1 MSQNHDR
8 QQVESTYDATV
19 REDIEYFR
27 ARAQEFTDGKLTA
40 DEFRPHRL
48 RRGIY
53 TQRQPGVHMIRTKV
67 PGGIVTVAQFRRL
80 ADVATEFAAGKAHL
94 TTRQN
99 VQYHF
104 VPLLQVPDVLHRLA
118 DVRLTTREACYNTVR
133 NVTACPYAGLIADEP
148 FDVRPYARITAFAF
162 LHKDMADNL
171 PRKFKIAFSG
181 GHNDSV
187 ATDINDL
194 GFRAVMKD
202 GQRGFR
208 VTVGGGL
215 GPLPNEPALL
225 DEFLPADKVV
235 QRCESVIRIFGKHG
249 NRSNKNKARLKFVL
263 RERGFAWLK
272 EQIEI
277 EYQDILQNGGVPVP
291 TTIPDGFGGFE
302 FDPVGHTRNL
312 PVLSNT
318 PAEPGFD
325 DWARTNVE
333 AQKDPAYA
341 IATIRV
347 SQGNLTAQQM
357 YSLADISE
365 QNADGLIRLTMN
377 QNLLIANI
385 PAANVARVYAQLRA
399 IGLADGGAREIEDV
413 TNCPGAYSCNLALTK
428 SMNLGEALAAVVAQE
443 RDPIAR
449 KLQIHISGCPN
460 SCGQHWTGDFGF
472 YGNARKING
481 KEVPYY
487 QMLLGGGYDENRM
500 MRYGLAIQS
509 IPARLA
515 PVAVQRVLE
524 HYKAN
529 RQDGE
534 TFRQYVMRHKVE
546 FFRSLTADLAKPA
559 ELFPEIYQDW
569 GDDESFSLKLGRGE
583 CAA

>member
-1 MSQNHDR
+1 MNPQDR
-8 QQVESTYDATV
+8 QAVESTYDATV

-27 ARAQEFTDGKLTA
+27 TKAQEFTAGKLTG

-53 TQRQPGVHMIRTKV
+53 TQRQADVHMIRTKV
-67 PGGIVTVAQFRRL
+67 PGGIVTVEQMRKL
-80 ADVATEFAAGKAHL
+80 ADVSRDFAGGKAHL

-104 VPLLQVPDVLHRLA
+104 VPLLQVPDLLHRLA

-194 GFRAVMKD
+194 GFRAVIQD
-202 GQRGFR
+202 GKRGFR
-208 VTVGGGL
+208 VTIGGGL
-215 GPLPNEPALL
+215 GPLPNEPAVL
-225 DEFLPADKVV
+225 DEFLPDDRVV
-235 QRCESVIRIFGKHG
+235 QRCEAVIRIFGKFG
-249 NRSNKNKARLKFVL
+249 NRANKNKARLKFVL
-263 RERGFAWLK
+263 RERGFAWVK
-272 EQIEI
+272 EQVEI
-277 EYQDILQNGGVPVP
+277 EYHDILTNGGVPVP

-302 FDPVGHTRNL
+302 FDPVGHSRNL
-312 PVLSNT
+312 PVLQGT
-318 PAEPGFD
+318 APEPGFD
-325 DWARTNVE
+325 EWLRTNVE
-333 AQKDPAYA
+333 TQKDPAYA
-341 IATIRV
+341 IATVRI
-347 SQGNLTAQQM
+347 SQGNLTSSQM
-357 YSLADISE
+357 YAVASIAE
-365 QNADGLIRLTMN
+365 QNADGLLRLTMT
-377 QNLLIANI
+377 QNLMIANI
-385 PAANVARVYAQLRA
+385 PAANVARVYAALRA
-399 IGLADGGAREIEDV
+399 IGLADAGAREIEDV

-428 SMNLGEALAAVVAQE
+428 SMNLGEALAAVVAEE
-443 RDPIAR
+443 RDPVAR

-500 MRYGLAIQS
+500 MKYGFAIQS

-524 HYKAN
+524 HYKRD

-534 TFRQYVMRHKVE
+534 LFRQYVLRNKVE
-546 FFRSLTADLAKPA
+546 FFRNMVADLAKPA

-569 GDDESFSLKLGRGE
+569 GDDVSFSLQLGRGE